1 MTIKRKKPLA
11 IKNPRRTTP
20 EDREII
26 SQMWKANQAAR
37 KIASFTGLPFEE
49 LRDAAM
55 EYIVKLHKSWD
66 KTKGAN
72 FSTWVN
78 RNLQFHMLNYLR
90 DHSRLVKMP
99 RSYSDLYLKIRKF
112 TMKNPNMTDESIAKE
127 LNIST
132 KKVNQVR
139 KAFAMSFSEL
149 NDYSET
155 VEGSVEEEVNLDTL
169 YSSNKELLYRIS
181 ELSEKEEEL
190 LMDVLV
196 RKRTSAT
203 IMRKNPKITKQED
216 ISKHVDSLLDKL
228 LWQ

>member
-1 MTIKRKKPLA
+1 MSIKRTKPLR
-11 IKNPRRTTP
+11 IKNPRRTT
-20 EDREII
+20 EADKEII

-37 KIASFTGLPFEE
+37 KIASFTGLPFDE

-66 KTKGAN
+66 SGKGAN

-90 DHSRLVKMP
+90 DHSRLVKIP

-112 TMKNPNMTDESIAKE
+112 TLKNPDITDEAIAKE
-127 LNIST
+127 LDVPVRKIS
-132 KKVNQVR
+132 QVR
-139 KAFAMSFSEL
+139 KAFLMSFSEI
-149 NDYSET
+149 NDYSEA
-155 VEGSVEEEVNLDTL
+155 VEDKVEEEVNLDTL
-169 YSSNKELLYRIS
+169 YSSNRDLLYRIS
-181 ELSEKEEEL
+181 DLDEAEEEL

-196 RKRTSAT
+196 RRRTSAT
-203 IMRKNPKITKQED
+203 VLRKNPNIKKQED
-216 ISKHVDSLLDKL
+216 INPHVEEILDRL

>member
-1 MTIKRKKPLA
+1 
-11 IKNPRRTTP
+11 
-20 EDREII
+20 
-26 SQMWKANQAAR
+26 MWKANQAAR